1 MFGNYI
7 YDKGSKE
14 IDFETGK
21 EENQLKNLFE
31 RHMIG
36 VEMERTILNDF
47 AFGKKLSL
55 KRLCTSKSPKSR
67 SPEADSENEEK

>member
-1 MFGNYI
+1 M
-7 YDKGSKE
+7 
-14 IDFETGK
+14 T
-21 EENQLKNLFE
+21 
-31 RHMIG
+31 G

-55 KRLCTSKSPKSR
+55 KRLWTSKSPKSR